1 MFKRSLALILSIV
14 FIASAALLTG
24 CYPLRVAKNPNQ
36 GDPVADASQQPDTTE
51 PGDATEEPVDTEL
64 PTEGA
69 DGTEAATEN
78 PTEGATEAPNNTDE
92 ATASPTEAATE
103 ATTEGATQKPTE
115 AAGTQGATD
124 KPTVTPTS
132 GTTAKPTATPTP
144 TPKPTATPTAAPTA
158 TPTPKPTATPTP
170 KPSSD
175 FSDFAAQSINGYANF
190 TNATFANSRL
200 TMVNFWATWCGPCI
214 EELPSIQRLSSTYAG
229 RMQIVTV
236 LYDSQNSGAVE
247 TALRTMSDIGVT
259 LPTYRYSGAL
269 KSAFTAH
276 DPLTAL
282 PTTFFVDQNGH
293 IVNIAKGGHTYEQWC
308 ALINGLL

>member
-14 FIASAALLTG
+14 FIASMAMMAG
-24 CYPLRVAKNPNQ
+24 CYAPRIAKNPNPT
-36 GDPVADASQQPDTTE
+36 DVVADASQQPDTTE
-51 PGDATEEPVDTEL
+51 TDSTDDATEEPVGTEL
-64 PTEGA
+64 PTDDA
-69 DGTEAATEN
+69 NGTETVTEN

-103 ATTEGATQKPTE
+103 AATEGATQKPTE

-144 TPKPTATPTAAPTA
+144 TPKPTA

-236 LYDSQNSGAVE
+236 LFDSQNTGAVE
-247 TALRTMSDIGVT
+247 QALSIMSSIGVT
-259 LPTYRYSGAL
+259 LPTYRCSGAL
-269 KSAFTAH
+269 KTAFTAH
-276 DPLTAL
+276 DNLSAL

-308 ALINGLL
+308 SLINGLL